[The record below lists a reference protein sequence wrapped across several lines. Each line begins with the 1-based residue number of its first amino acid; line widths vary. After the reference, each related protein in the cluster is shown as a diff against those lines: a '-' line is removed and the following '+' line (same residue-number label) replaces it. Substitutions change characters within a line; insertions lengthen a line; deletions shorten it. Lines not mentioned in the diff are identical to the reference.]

1 MTEKSYCLI
10 RKNRGYVMKKT
21 EENTTQKMNPVI
33 KADFPDPDI
42 IRVDDTYYMLSS
54 TLHFL
59 PGAVIL
65 RSYDLVDWEIAGY
78 VFETFEGTEEARM
91 TNERNNYGCG
101 MWAGS
106 LRYHRGRFY
115 VSFAAK
121 ETCKTYFYSSDCISG
136 PWECTCIDFYFH
148 QGSLFFD
155 EDDRVYLVF
164 GHKELW
170 IRELLPDLSGLKPEG
185 FTRKILEDTDDRW
198 MAYEGVHFYKIE
210 GKYYL
215 FTVNWPKEGNAR
227 RTQLC
232 FSSDSLK
239 GEFTGGPVLNDNL
252 GFRNEGIAQGGI
264 VQTNDG
270 KWYAM
275 LMQDRGAAGR
285 APVLVPVAWRDGFPV
300 FGENGKVPAEVR
312 TVSNRPYY
320 QYAPLYTSDD
330 FIYQPEGDG
339 KIHLKPQWQWN
350 HEPNQ
355 ELWSIAR
362 DGGLCITTGKLC
374 TNVVQAV
381 NTLTQRMFFPASSV
395 EVTIDASDLNE
406 GDYAGLCLLQGCYGM
421 LAVTRELRRF
431 FLVLIE
437 REGTEKNRNAR
448 TGDYMPG
455 KIVNKIS
462 LTTSKIRLRMEVSY
476 EAEQDYVTF
485 YYQDVIE
492 GQRFRKAAA
501 AKKLYF
507 GMDHFAGARCGLGI
521 FATRKIGGTAVFH
534 DFKYEYDE

>member
-1 MTEKSYCLI
+1 MKRSDEKTIQY
-10 RKNRGYVMKKT
+10 
-21 EENTTQKMNPVI
+21 QNPII

-42 IRVDDTYYMLSS
+42 IRVEDTYYMLST

-65 RSYDLVDWEIAGY
+65 RSYDLVNWEIAGY
-78 VFETFEGTEEARM
+78 VFDTFEGTEEARM

-106 LRYHRGRFY
+106 LRYHKGKFY

-121 ETCKTYFYSSDCISG
+121 ETCKTYFYSSERVEG

-155 EDDRVYLVF
+155 DDDKVYLIF

-170 IRELLPDLSGLKPEG
+170 IREILPDLSGLKPGG
-185 FTRKILEDTDDRW
+185 FIRKVLTDVEDRW
-198 MAYEGVHFYKIE
+198 MAYEGVHFYKID

-215 FTVNWPKEGNAR
+215 FTVNWPKEGYAR

-232 FSSDSLK
+232 FCSDSLE
-239 GEFTGGPVLNDNL
+239 GEFAGGPVLNDDLN
-252 GFRNEGIAQGGI
+252 FRNAGIAQGGI

-270 KWYAM
+270 RWFAM
-275 LMQDRGAAGR
+275 LVQDRGAAGR
-285 APVLVPVAWRDGFPV
+285 SPVLVPVQWKEGFPI
-300 FGENGKVPAEVR
+300 FGEKGKVPAEVT

-320 QYAPLYTSDD
+320 QYEPLYTSDD
-330 FIYQPEGDG
+330 FNYQMGEDG

-362 DGGLCITTGKLC
+362 NGGLCITTGKLS
-374 TNVVQAV
+374 TNVIQAV

-395 EVTIDASDLNE
+395 EVTVDASDLNE

-421 LAVTRELRRF
+421 LAVTRELRRY

-437 REGTEKNRNAR
+437 REGTEKNRNSR

-455 KIVNKIS
+455 TIVKKVS
-462 LTTSKIRLRMEVSY
+462 LTSSTIRLRMETGFD
-476 EAEQDYVTF
+476 EKEDLATF
-485 YYQDVIE
+485 YYQEIIGDGE
-492 GQRFRKAAA
+492 WRKAGSP
-501 AKKLYF
+501 KKLYF

-521 FATRKIGGTAVFH
+521 FATKKTGGTAVFH
-534 DFKYEYDE
+534 NFKYEYER